1 MSHQYK
7 YNGPKILKKKEEM
20 GLDKIY
26 YIQEKI
32 DGSQLTFTI
41 EDSGELVFAC
51 RGKPINKDVKQFH
64 KAVHMIEYMKN
75 KFNPNYIYHGECVT
89 SNKHNIITYHR
100 MPLFNFIVYDIYDKT
115 TGEFLWYDDMEDECK
130 RIGYEHVPI
139 LYVGEGK
146 YYEITTGL
154 LRKDKQELESHL
166 GGQIEGVVI
175 KFKERG
181 QQKGSYKHVIESFR
195 EQKQDGENINNMMMS
210 CNTTDDYIMQLGSLF
225 ATDARFL
232 KAVQHIQEEGLELSR
247 ENMRHELDKDFDKE
261 YKDTIK
267 ELLWT
272 EFSHDLKKYAK
283 EGYTNHC

>member
-1 MSHQYK
+1 MSKTSNQYK

-75 KFNPNYIYHGECVT
+75 KFNPNYVYHGECVT
-89 SNKHNIITYHR
+89 SNKHNIITYDR
-100 MPLFNFIVYDIYDKT
+100 MPLFNFIVYDITDKS
-115 TGEFLWYDDMEDECK
+115 TGEFLWYDVMQDECE

-139 LYVGEGK
+139 LYVGQGK
-146 YYEITTGL
+146 YYDIATNLISKNNG
-154 LRKDKQELESHL
+154 DLESHL

-175 KFKERG
+175 KFQERG

-195 EQKQDGENINNMMMS
+195 EQKQYDHTIIGTNMHS
-210 CNTTDDYIMQLGSLF
+210 TYIMQLGSLF

-232 KAVQHIQEEGLELSR
+232 KAVQHIQEEGLEVTR
-247 ENMRHELDKDFDKE
+247 ENMRHELDTDFEKE
-261 YKDTIK
+261 YKETIK
-267 ELLWT
+267 ELLWA
-272 EFSHDLKKYAK
+272 EFSYDLKKYAK